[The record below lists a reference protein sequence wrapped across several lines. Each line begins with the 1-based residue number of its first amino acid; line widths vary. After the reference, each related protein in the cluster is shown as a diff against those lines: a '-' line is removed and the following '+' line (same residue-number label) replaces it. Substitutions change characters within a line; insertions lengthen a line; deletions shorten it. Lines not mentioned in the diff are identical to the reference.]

1 MGSPGL
7 QPFKTLEAFS
17 EVFDLVD
24 QSQPGPWMMAKEFWT
39 ITEVIERFQVDGS
52 FLNDLVK
59 EEIICPICREDTKE
73 KLLSS
78 NDLEN
83 LRVARILF
91 EEMEVNL
98 PGIEVILQMR
108 KSMLEMRKQFD
119 AILED
124 LAHRLHEKLEDLA

>member
-1 MGSPGL
+1 
-7 QPFKTLEAFS
+7 
-17 EVFDLVD
+17 
-24 QSQPGPWMMAKEFWT
+24 MAKEFWT

-52 FLNDLVK
+52 FLNDLEE
-59 EEIICPICREDTKE
+59 EEIICPICREDSKE

-124 LAHRLHEKLEDLA
+124 LARRLQEKFEELA